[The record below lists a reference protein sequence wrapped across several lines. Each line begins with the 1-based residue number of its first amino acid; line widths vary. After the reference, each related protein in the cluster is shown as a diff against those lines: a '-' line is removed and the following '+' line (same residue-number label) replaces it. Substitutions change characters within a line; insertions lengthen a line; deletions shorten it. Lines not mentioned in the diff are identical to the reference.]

1 MYNQK
6 EPPTVITVFEDMY
19 LILPFSLIF
28 ISYFYISL
36 YFCKYYRH
44 FKNMNDQTKNEFR
57 VTGILFLIFLFN
69 AFVLGSMQ
77 ILDLLMFEYKVYN
90 ETFYQAF
97 EWFYFLPYCFNFFIY
112 IGIIQ
117 YRRAFIYF
125 LKKKMFF
132 CCYPAHHETEEIYQN
147 TEAAFNTSFRFT
159 ERPKSLLDC

>member
-6 EPPTVITVFEDMY
+6 EAPTVITVFEDMY
-19 LILPFSLIF
+19 LILPFTLIF

-69 AFVLGSMQ
+69 AFVLGSFR
-77 ILDLLMFEYKVYN
+77 ILDLLRLEYKGGIFYEVYDWL
-90 ETFYQAF
+90 YI
-97 EWFYFLPYCFNFFIY
+97 LPYCFNFFIY

-117 YRRAFIYF
+117 YRKAYIYF
-125 LKKKMFF
+125 LKKMMYC
-132 CCYPAHHETEEIYQN
+132 CCYPTHHGTEEICQN
-147 TEAAFNTSFRFT
+147 TEAAFNTIRFT
-159 ERPKSLLDC
+159 EPPKSLLDN